1 MMAFKW
7 PLINMPISAHKK
19 VTWWMKREKKLPLKN
34 VSKKISEKEKEKKYR
49 YLLELIP
56 RPFACGEKY
65 QVRNDVANIHF
76 DFHICSYRLQ
86 VGALIKIIIIIII
99 IIIIMITII
108 IRIY

>member
-76 DFHICSYRLQ
+76 DFHICS
-86 VGALIKIIIIIII
+86 LIKIIIIIII